1 MKGYKWFSELVSL
14 LGNISS
20 VASCILAA
28 VGVTNIVYLTNET
41 KEIVKEIKVEKEIKK
56 EYIHDTIFIE
66 KPNSI
71 ERATSIISS
80 PPKKTTK
87 INDEENFVSNE
98 EKKEIEKK
106 ERDFREKH
114 GLESSIDQYRF

>member
-71 ERATSIISS
+71 ERTTSIISS
-80 PPKKTTK
+80 PPQKTTK
-87 INDEENFVSNE
+87 INDEGNFVSNE